1 MSTILLSIV
10 PEYIPL
16 YSSVLISSISCT
28 IIWCGKRRDM
38 RLVVYGRKNK
48 GSVGGYSF
56 LLRLFRVTQVFRGVV
71 WPSAPLHGN
80 ESVVGHT
87 DHRCKQEG
95 KLRLRAV

>member
-1 MSTILLSIV
+1 
-10 PEYIPL
+10 
-16 YSSVLISSISCT
+16 
-28 IIWCGKRRDM
+28 M

-48 GSVGGYSF
+48 GSVGGYS

-71 WPSAPLHGN
+71 WPSALLHGN
-80 ESVVGHT
+80 ESVVAHT